1 MHICFVQKF
10 ATERL
15 ALSGLRI
22 LGFNTFCLLISS
34 VAYGQSSVSK
44 AYIEKYSDI
53 AMDEMRLNQVPAS
66 ITLAQGILES
76 SNGRSKLSTDCN
88 NHFGIKCK
96 KNWTGSFCNADDDA
110 PNECFRGYPSAAES
124 YKDHSLF
131 LKNNKRYAGLFTHTI
146 TDYKAWAYGLKQAG
160 YATNPAYPGLLI
172 GLIERFNLSHY
183 DSMVVFGDD
192 FIVQTD
198 ATAAILNT
206 NGIES
211 ERARDGDT
219 PKSIANRHNMGTWQI
234 YRYNDLKKTDKI
246 DPGEIVYLKPK
257 RRKAEV
263 AEHIYKEGEDM
274 RNLSQLYGIKLRKL
288 YRKNRI
294 KSGMIPADGELLYM
308 QKKRKKS
315 NPINLAHAEVKRT
328 KPRYFVI
335 QNNDGFHIVRQGETL
350 FSIAKGYK
358 VSSSDI
364 MKWSNVTSPSLSIGQ
379 KLIVV
384 APLDKSKKDRLENKQ
399 HIVVKGETIYSIS
412 RLYNRTTTEIIS
424 YNKLGTASLSI
435 GQVILIG
442 KLEGNS
448 TNESNAEEIR
458 VYHTVSS
465 GETLYSISQSK
476 NVTIEELLEL
486 NNMKDSALKVGQTIR
501 IK

>member
-1 MHICFVQKF
+1 MHKL
-10 ATERL
+10 AKERL
-15 ALSGLRI
+15 ALRGLKT
-22 LGFNTFCLLISS
+22 LCSTAFCILISAL
-34 VAYGQSSVSK
+34 AYGQSSVSK

-172 GLIERFNLSHY
+172 SLIERFNLSHY

-192 FIVQTD
+192 FIIQPD
-198 ATAAILNT
+198 ATTAILTT

-211 ERARDGDT
+211 DRAKDGDT

-234 YRYNDLKKTDKI
+234 YRYNDLKRTDKI

-263 AEHIYKEGEDM
+263 AEHIYKKGEDM
-274 RNLSQLYGIKLRKL
+274 RDLSQLYGIRLRKL

-294 KSGMIPADGELLYM
+294 KSGVIPADGEVLYM

-315 NPINLAHAEVKRT
+315 NPIKLAHAELKIT
-328 KPRYFVI
+328 APRHFVV
-335 QNNDGFHIVRQGETL
+335 QDNDGFHIVRQGETL
-350 FSIAKGYK
+350 FSIARGYQ

-364 MKWSNVTSPSLSIGQ
+364 MKWSSVTSPSLSIGQ
-379 KLIVV
+379 KLIVTE
-384 APLDKSKKDRLENKQ
+384 PEDISKKDHVENIQ
-399 HIVVKGETIYSIS
+399 HVVVKGETIYSIS
-412 RLYNRTTTEIIS
+412 RIYNKTTSEIIS
-424 YNKLGTASLSI
+424 YNKLKTESLSI
-435 GQVILIG
+435 GQIILIG
-442 KLEGNS
+442 RLEDNTS
-448 TNESNAEEIR
+448 NESMDEEDK

-465 GETLYSISQSK
+465 GETLYSISRSA
-476 NVTIEELLEL
+476 NITIEKLLEL
-486 NNMKDSALKVGQTIR
+486 NDMKDSALRVGQTIQ

>member
-1 MHICFVQKF
+1 M
-10 ATERL
+10 
-15 ALSGLRI
+15 
-22 LGFNTFCLLISS
+22 
-34 VAYGQSSVSK
+34 
-44 AYIEKYSDI
+44 
-53 AMDEMRLNQVPAS
+53 
-66 ITLAQGILES
+66 
-76 SNGRSKLSTDCN
+76 
-88 NHFGIKCK
+88 
-96 KNWTGSFCNADDDA
+96 
-110 PNECFRGYPSAAES
+110 
-124 YKDHSLF
+124 
-131 LKNNKRYAGLFTHTI
+131 
-146 TDYKAWAYGLKQAG
+146 
-160 YATNPAYPGLLI
+160 
-172 GLIERFNLSHY
+172 
-183 DSMVVFGDD
+183 
-192 FIVQTD
+192 
-198 ATAAILNT
+198 
-206 NGIES
+206 
-211 ERARDGDT
+211 
-219 PKSIANRHNMGTWQI
+219 
-234 YRYNDLKKTDKI
+234 
-246 DPGEIVYLKPK
+246 
-257 RRKAEV
+257 
-263 AEHIYKEGEDM
+263 
-274 RNLSQLYGIKLRKL
+274 
-288 YRKNRI
+288 
-294 KSGMIPADGELLYM
+294 
-308 QKKRKKS
+308 
-315 NPINLAHAEVKRT
+315 
-328 KPRYFVI
+328 I